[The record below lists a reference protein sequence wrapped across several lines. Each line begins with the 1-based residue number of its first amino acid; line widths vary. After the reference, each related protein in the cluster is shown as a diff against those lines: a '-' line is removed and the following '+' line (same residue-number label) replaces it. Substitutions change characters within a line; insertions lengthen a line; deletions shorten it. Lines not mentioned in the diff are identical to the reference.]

1 MKPDGPPEGLRL
13 RLGEAVLDC
22 SSRTVIMGVVNVT
35 PDSFSD
41 GGRFGEATEA
51 VAHALRLVEDG
62 ADIIDIGGEST
73 RPRGSAYGGGA
84 HAVSLEEELRRVI
97 PVVEQLARASSVP
110 ISVDTTKAEVAHH
123 ALRAGA
129 VMVNDIS
136 GFRYDRR
143 MPEVVAEA
151 GAAAVVMHVKGTPQT
166 MQQDPRYDDLFG
178 EIIAYLEEGL
188 RLGSAA
194 GVTEMVVDP
203 GLGFGKTVADNY
215 RIIAGLGRLQTLG
228 RPVLIGPS
236 RKSFLGAPLGLP
248 LQERQEATLAAVV
261 AGILGGASI
270 VRVHDV
276 REARRAAAIADAVL
290 EASAQNDTPPG

>member
-1 MKPDGPPEGLRL
+1 
-13 RLGEAVLDC
+13 
-22 SSRTVIMGVVNVT
+22 MGVVNVT

-51 VAHALRLVEDG
+51 VAHALRLVEEG

-97 PVVEQLARASSVP
+97 PAIEQLAHASPVP
-110 ISVDTTKAEVAHH
+110 ISVDTTKAEVAYH

-178 EIIAYLEEGL
+178 EIIAYLQEGL

-203 GLGFGKTVADNY
+203 GLGFGKTPRDNY
-215 RIIAGLGRLQTLG
+215 RLLAGLERFRTLG

-236 RKSFLGAPLGLP
+236 RKSFLGTPLGLP
-248 LQERQEATLAAVV
+248 VGERQEATLAALV

-290 EASAQNDTPPG
+290 EASAENDTPPG